1 MNIWYLNH
9 YANPPDLGTPGRP
22 YALATNLQK
31 LGHNVMI
38 VRATSR
44 GAEQSVQ
51 TVDYHQRRLYAG
63 VNYYHIPT
71 RTYQGNGLGRLMN
84 MLDYSYGVRKL
95 AAKIDRQEL
104 DRPDVLIP
112 SCVHPLAFP
121 PAHFLAKKYGA
132 KLIYEVRD
140 IWPLSLV
147 ELAGVPAMHP
157 LVLWFGWIEKRA
169 YRYADAV
176 VSLLPNALEHMTPLG
191 LDRRKFHFIPNGID
205 RREWE
210 APAVPLP
217 AEHEK
222 TIKKIKEQGKLVV
235 MYTGAHGP
243 PNALDQLLDLDRI
256 SSTENRPYHIVFI
269 GEGVG
274 KEKMMKRVQ
283 DASISFVTFLP
294 KITKPQ
300 VISALKLADVCF
312 IAWHKRD
319 IYRFG
324 ISPNKLGDYFMSSK
338 PVLNVLDSAVK
349 DIVKISGAG
358 ITVEPYNTDQL
369 ENALQRFCA
378 MSNEER
384 MAMGENGRRYALENL
399 DWEVLGRKYATL
411 CESLFDKPA
420 IKKNG

>member
-1 MNIWYLNH
+1 MKIWYLNH
-9 YANPPDLGTPGRP
+9 YATPPHLGIPGRP
-22 YALATNLQK
+22 YALANNLQK

-38 VRATSR
+38 ARATSQ

-51 TVDYHQRRLYAG
+51 PDDYNQSRLYAG

-84 MLDYSYGVRKL
+84 MLDYSRGVRKL
-95 AAKIDRQEL
+95 ATKIDRQEL
-104 DRPDVLIP
+104 ARPDVLIP

-121 PAHFLAKKYGA
+121 PAHFLATKYGA

-147 ELAGVPAMHP
+147 ELAGVTAMHP

-176 VSLLPNALEHMTPLG
+176 VSLLPNALEHMAPLG
-191 LDRRKFHFIPNGID
+191 LEKRKFHFIPNGID
-205 RREWE
+205 RQEWE

-235 MYTGAHGP
+235 MYTGSHGP
-243 PNALDQLLDLDRI
+243 PDALDQLLNLNRI
-256 SSTENRPYHIVFI
+256 VGNKDRPYHFVLIGDGIDKQKLLQRAKEDSMSFI
-269 GEGVG
+269 
-274 KEKMMKRVQ
+274 
-283 DASISFVTFLP
+283 TFLP
-294 KITKPQ
+294 KITKLQ
-300 VISALKLADVCF
+300 VITALTRTDVCF
-312 IAWHKRD
+312 IACQKKD

-338 PVLNVLDSAVK
+338 PVLNVLDSAVN

-358 ITVEPYNTDQL
+358 ISVEPYNTDQL

-384 MAMGENGRRYALENL
+384 IAMGENGRRYALENL
-399 DWEVLGRKYATL
+399 DWEILGRKYATL

-420 IKKNG
+420 IKTNG